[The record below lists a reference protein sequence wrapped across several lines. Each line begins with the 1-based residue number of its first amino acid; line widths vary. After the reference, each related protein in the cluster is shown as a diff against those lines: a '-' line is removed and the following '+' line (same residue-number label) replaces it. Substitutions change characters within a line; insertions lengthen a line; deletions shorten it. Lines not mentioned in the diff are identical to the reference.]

1 MERSMSSSKLE
12 KTLARVKQRIA
23 DHQFYEA
30 HQALKTVAA
39 RYIKA
44 QQYDQA
50 IELLYHGAQEL
61 LTAGEGGSGGDL
73 SCYLIDTYKLAKIP
87 VDSASKARVVQLFN
101 LFKEDEPRRKEFV
114 QDAVQWSAL
123 YGEVGYGDPELFH
136 IFGSAFASEDLPYD
150 AEKFLLLGTKDSP
163 VVLAELLY
171 EWFSEDPEV
180 ITVSFYI
187 SRAVLGYLTVG
198 NIRGAG
204 LALDHY
210 ISKFIASGRTSQP
223 KVLSVAGDEI
233 TEFSH
238 FPLLNFLQLLIRTC
252 QRKNADLFK
261 RLRFR
266 YKNDIKDAFDGEIDE
281 ALGKIGERFFDIQ
294 FRTQAN
300 LLQDLMGSLFSGP
313 PRGDQNRPQI
323 QGNDLD

>member
-1 MERSMSSSKLE
+1 MSSSKLN
-12 KTLARVKQRIA
+12 KTLERVKQRIA

-39 RYIKA
+39 RYIKL
-44 QQYDQA
+44 QDYGQA

-87 VDSASKARVVQLFN
+87 CDSASKARVVQLFN

-114 QDAVQWSAL
+114 QDVVQWSASF
-123 YGEVGYGDPELFH
+123 GEVGYGDPELFH
-136 IFGSAFASEDLPYD
+136 VFGSAYASEDQPYD

-163 VVLAELLY
+163 IVLAQLLY

-180 ITVSFYI
+180 GTAPFYI

-198 NIRGAG
+198 NIRGARQ
-204 LALDHY
+204 ALDHY
-210 ISKFIASGRTSQP
+210 LSNFIASGRTTPP
-223 KVLSVAGDEI
+223 KTLSVAGDEI
-233 TEFSH
+233 VEFAQL
-238 FPLLNFLQLLIRTC
+238 PLLNFLQLLIRTC
-252 QRKNADLFK
+252 QRQNADLFK

-266 YKNDIKDAFDGEIDE
+266 YKNDIKEAFDCGVDE
-281 ALGKIGERFFDIQ
+281 ALAKIGERFFGIAV
-294 FRTQAN
+294 RTQGN

-313 PRGDQNRPQI
+313 PPSEQNRPQI